1 MHLCDL
7 CDCGSRNCPLTTLP
21 EKRSVISTTNL
32 YKNKILTRW
41 ILNIVCI
48 GVITPRNS
56 SPYFLPSLLLN
67 LQTVQPPPC
76 PPPPRILFRP
86 FPLYIGFS
94 CTPPLSL
101 PPYKSDFSVNPHNIK
116 IFHP

>member
-67 LQTVQPPPC
+67 LQPVH
-76 PPPPRILFRP
+76 PPPPAHPHPASFLDRSPYILVLRV
-86 FPLYIGFS
+86 
-94 CTPPLSL
+94 PPLSL